1 MAPFRSGSRRRY
13 RGDTPRPPGR
23 RSPRQRFVSAL
34 TAVFLLAGLAGA
46 RAEGP
51 DPAQEPGGLGLSLD
65 GLLGKALGA
74 TELLA
79 PSGLGRLRVPGE
91 VRVLLVSS
99 GADKATFGD
108 GYAKQLTRSG
118 DVDEVGL
125 GTYAASV
132 LFPVTLICTVEFQPL
147 VWNRWNGTKVP
158 SPIVRSGYVRP
169 VDCGAPPSS

>member
-1 MAPFRSGSRRRY
+1 MVWTHSRRSR
-13 RGDTPRPPGR
+13 
-23 RSPRQRFVSAL
+23 RQRFLSAL

-65 GLLGKALGA
+65 GLLGKALDA

-132 LFPVTLICTVEFQPL
+132 LFQVAPKAHVTA
-147 VWNRWNGTKVP
+147 
-158 SPIVRSGYVRP
+158 
-169 VDCGAPPSS
+169 VDV